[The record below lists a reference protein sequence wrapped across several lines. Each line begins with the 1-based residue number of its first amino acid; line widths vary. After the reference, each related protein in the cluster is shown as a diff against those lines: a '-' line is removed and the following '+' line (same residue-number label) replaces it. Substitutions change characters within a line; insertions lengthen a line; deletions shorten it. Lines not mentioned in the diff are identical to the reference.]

1 MNKEASSCTTMQG
14 SLVNPTSNGGGD
26 SGLNYTFSFTP
37 SVPPPPTGTLVLNF
51 PSDYISLIS
60 LKATC

>member
-1 MNKEASSCTTMQG
+1 MQG